1 MATWQDQQASQ
12 LSVSTPQVKFETSPA
27 ESFLSTPGEPYPSLF
42 AVTTAMDPADSIMS
56 PESVGDDHNTLAAST
71 PTPAPVSA
79 STPGDTPAADGE
91 KKPVKKRKSWGQVLP
106 EPKTNLPPRKRAK
119 TEDEK
124 EQRRV
129 ERVLRNRRAA
139 QSSRERKRQEVEA
152 LEQRNAALEAA
163 LLNQQKQNLA
173 LMEEL
178 AKMRRSTG
186 VVSRSPSPLD
196 AFQPSPLTLSQSLF
210 QQSANG
216 APQTHPGMIGDFI
229 LMPEEQDGTTD
240 GTIDPASI
248 SPELNPVADSDMKTT
263 SAPTTTTTTTA
274 TADIEADLAPSTVAA
289 ATSDVT
295 QHPAA
300 VLCDLQCPSVEA
312 QPSWAAN
319 TPILPFL
326 QLQTLLMASSVLI
339 SACCRPLTLIT
350 GALKANLALQ
360 PTPSVLSTIIWLVTL
375 PPNFRNLTS
384 ISSSAMTTSAA
395 RHPARPRST
404 TRSPRSPTPPS
415 ASSTLRIKSLQ
426 KLLTSSPILAR
437 PLMDATMEFLR
448 LVSEGRDDRVDG
460 LADGSPG
467 IKGDQSRGPL
477 LWPDGT
483 SLPSR
488 EVLLTLLW
496 ALRVEERKLLRAQE
510 TNDVSSPSS
519 RPGSSVLR
527 KKTPTNQTIVL
538 SIGAKRKGDGTVK
551 GGEKR
556 LRLGL

>member
-1 MATWQDQQASQ
+1 MPLALTVKMATTWEDQHQDQVPQ
-12 LSVSTPQVKFETSPA
+12 LSAQTPEVKFETSPT
-27 ESFLSTPGEPYPSLF
+27 ESFLSTPGELYPSLF
-42 AVTTAMDPADSIMS
+42 AVTPGSATTMDPIESALT
-56 PESVGDDHNTLAAST
+56 PESSAADDNTVAAPS
-71 PTPAPVSA
+71 PAPTA
-79 STPGDTPAADGE
+79 PAEGE
-91 KKPVKKRKSWGQVLP
+91 KKPAKKRKSWGQVLP

-152 LEQRNAALEAA
+152 LEQRNADLESALHT
-163 LLNQQKQNLA
+163 QQKQNLA

-178 AKMRRSTG
+178 AKLRRGAG
-186 VVSRSPSPLD
+186 VVSRSSSPLD
-196 AFQPSPLTLSQSLF
+196 VFQPSPLTLSQPLF
-210 QQSANG
+210 DQSADAG
-216 APQTHPGMIGDFI
+216 AQAHSGVMDDFI
-229 LMPEEQDGTTD
+229 LMPEQDGTV
-240 GTIDPASI
+240 DPASI
-248 SPELNPVADSDMKTT
+248 SPELNPIADTEFKPSAAIPTPETEPVA
-263 SAPTTTTTTTA
+263 APT
-274 TADIEADLAPSTVAA
+274 AA
-289 ATSDVT
+289 AASSDVT

-300 VLCDLQCPSVEA
+300 VLCDLQCPSVGA
-312 QPSWAAN
+312 PPSWLVPRQ
-319 TPILPFL
+319 TQFLP
-326 QLQTLLMASSVLI
+326 LQTLLMASSVLI

-360 PTPSVLSTIIWLVTL
+360 PTPSILSTIIWLVTL

-384 ISSSAMTTSAA
+384 ISSSATTTSAA
-395 RHPARPRST
+395 LPPARRLPT
-404 TRSPRSPTPPS
+404 TPSPKNPTPLS

-460 LADGSPG
+460 LATGSPG
-467 IKGDQSRGPL
+467 IKGDQGRGPL
-477 LWPDGT
+477 LWPEGT

-496 ALRVEERKLLRAQE
+496 AIRVEERKLIVARGSQNSA
-510 TNDVSSPSS
+510 SPPPSS

-527 KKTPTNQTIVL
+527 EKTPTNTNQTIVL
-538 SIGAKRKGDGTVK
+538 STAAKRKGDGKVN
-551 GGEKR
+551 GRGKR
-556 LRLGL
+556 VRLGL

>member
-12 LSVSTPQVKFETSPA
+12 LSASTPRVKFEASPA
-27 ESFLSTPGEPYPSLF
+27 ESFLSSPGEAYPSLF
-42 AVTTAMDPADSIMS
+42 SVATTMDPADSVMT
-56 PESVGDDHNTLAAST
+56 PESVGDDHNTQDAST
-71 PTPAPVSA
+71 PTPASVSA
-79 STPGDTPAADGE
+79 STPAATPAADGE

-186 VVSRSPSPLD
+186 VVSRSSSPLD
-196 AFQPSPLTLSQSLF
+196 AFQPSPLTLSQPLF

-216 APQTHPGMIGDFI
+216 ASQTHSGMIGDFV
-229 LMPEEQDGTTD
+229 LMPEEQDGTAD
-240 GTIDPASI
+240 GTINPASI
-248 SPELNPVADSDMKTT
+248 SPELNPVADSDMKLT
-263 SAPTTTTTTTA
+263 STTTTTTIMAETE
-274 TADIEADLAPSTVAA
+274 TDPAPSTMAA
-289 ATSDVT
+289 ASSDVT

-300 VLCDLQCPSVEA
+300 VLCDLQCPSFEA

-319 TPILPFL
+319 TQILSL

-350 GALKANLALQ
+350 GALRANLALQ
-360 PTPSVLSTIIWLVTL
+360 PIPSVLSTIIWLVTL

-384 ISSSAMTTSAA
+384 ISSSVTTSAVQ
-395 RHPARPRST
+395 HPARPRST
-404 TRSPRSPTPPS
+404 TRSSKIPTPLS

-467 IKGDQSRGPL
+467 IKGDRSRGL
-477 LWPDGT
+477 LMWPEGT

-496 ALRVEERKLLRAQE
+496 ALRVEERKLLRVQE
-510 TNDVSSPSS
+510 ANNDVSSPSS

-527 KKTPTNQTIVL
+527 KKTPTRQILVL
-538 SIGAKRKGDGTVK
+538 SVGGKRKGDGTVN
-551 GGEKR
+551 GEGKR
-556 LRLGL
+556 VRLGL